1 MDEIHPEY
9 LKSLDVVGTV
19 LADTSLQHRVA
30 VGDSTSGMAD
40 RYGGPSLQEGGPE
53 GVFQL
58 QGDHTSQPPRE
69 GLCQGTGKEN
79 TADSR
84 TSDSGGTVWFLS
96 RPWNTGP
103 ALYPL

>member
-1 MDEIHPEY
+1 
-9 LKSLDVVGTV
+9 
-19 LADTSLQHRVA
+19 
-30 VGDSTSGMAD
+30 MAD
-40 RYGGPSLQEGGPE
+40 RGGGPSLQEGGPE

-69 GLCQGTGKEN
+69 SLCQGTGKEN

-84 TSDSGGTVWFLS
+84 TSDSRGTVWFSS

>member
-1 MDEIHPEY
+1 M
-9 LKSLDVVGTV
+9 
-19 LADTSLQHRVA
+19 A

-40 RYGGPSLQEGGPE
+40 RGGGPSLQEGGPE

-69 GLCQGTGKEN
+69 GLCQGPGKEN

-84 TSDSGGTVWFLS
+84 TSDSGGRVWFSS

>member
-1 MDEIHPEY
+1 M
-9 LKSLDVVGTV
+9 
-19 LADTSLQHRVA
+19 A